1 MNIKKQNSAS
11 IGLQIRKY
19 REAGHISQEQLAHQ
33 AGLSTVTIGKIERG
47 ENNPK
52 AETLIRIA
60 KALEIPCQTLFEI
73 HDGERSLFTPQIHR
87 LVQYA
92 KALNNEE
99 VNALCVMAKT
109 LIRIRSGRTKTY
121 QKSFF

>member
-1 MNIKKQNSAS
+1 MNTQNRDFVP

-19 REAGHISQEQLAHQ
+19 REAKHITQEQLAYQ
-33 AGLSTVTIGKIERG
+33 ADLSTVTIGKIERG

-60 KALEIPCQTLFEI
+60 SALEIPCHTLFEKS
-73 HDGERSLFTPQIHR
+73 DGERSLFTPQIHR

-92 KALNNEE
+92 KILNNEE

-109 LIRIRSGRTKTY
+109 LTRIHGTRTKSY
-121 QKSFF
+121 QNNCF

>member
-1 MNIKKQNSAS
+1 MNIKKQNFAP

-19 REAGHISQEQLAHQ
+19 REAKHISQEQLAHQ

-60 KALEIPCQTLFEI
+60 KALEIPCQTLFEK
-73 HDGERSLFTPQIHR
+73 HDGERSFFTPQIHR

-92 KALNNEE
+92 KTLNNEE

-109 LIRIRSGRTKTY
+109 LIRIRGGRTKTY
-121 QKSFF
+121 RNSFF